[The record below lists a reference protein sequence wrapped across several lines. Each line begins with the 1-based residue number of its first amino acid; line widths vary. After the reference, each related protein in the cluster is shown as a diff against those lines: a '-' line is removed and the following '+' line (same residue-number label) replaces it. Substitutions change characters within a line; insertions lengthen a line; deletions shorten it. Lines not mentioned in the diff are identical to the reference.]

1 MATSETDADPTGP
14 EVDPDNAEDD
24 DPGADPG
31 DAEDDDPEIEE
42 DLIQEELR
50 IDGICGVY

>member
-1 MATSETDADPTGP
+1 MSTTDSGPDTASQQDDTDESDEET
-14 EVDPDNAEDD
+14 
-24 DPGADPG
+24 
-31 DAEDDDPEIEE
+31 PEIEE

>member
-1 MATSETDADPTGP
+1 MATSETDADPAGP
-14 EVDPDNAEDD
+14 ET
-24 DPGADPG
+24 DPG

>member
-1 MATSETDADPTGP
+1 MYKWHHSHVESTMSTSDADTRQSRSERADETD
-14 EVDPDNAEDD
+14 E
-24 DPGADPG
+24 
-31 DAEDDDPEIEE
+31 PEIEE